1 MPFMNRRREVTDPA
15 ALGGEARAER
25 LMGLMEEN
33 LGYVPGFRRAH
44 ARGIGLRGRFVATP
58 EAASLTTAEHMQGD
72 EIAVVARLSNG
83 AGTPYAVDRTSEK
96 KGGVLGMAVRF
107 ALPSG
112 GLAAWAA
119 LNIETFPAR
128 VPDHFIGLTAA
139 RAKGLPFGLPNPLR
153 FVSYLLSHPP
163 VLGGVKA
170 ILAAR
175 TAVSFATAPFFGLHA
190 YFAVDADGN
199 RRAFRYRWV
208 PLAGQASMSAAENRV
223 LPPQYLVSELRG
235 RLADGP
241 VAWDLVLQLG
251 EPGDPTDDL
260 TQRWPEDR
268 RLVTVGRLELDRLH
282 EDQVALDGLVFDPTA
297 VPPGIELSN
306 DPVLHFRSEAYTASH
321 KRRSSETKPA
331 ITPE

>member
-1 MPFMNRRREVTDPA
+1 MKRRGAVPAPA

-25 LMGLMEEN
+25 LMGLMEGN

-44 ARGIGLRGRFVATP
+44 ARGIGLRGRFVASA
-58 EAASLTTAEHMQGD
+58 EAAALTTAEHMQGH
-72 EIAVVARLSNG
+72 EISVVARLSNG

-112 GLAAWAA
+112 GHAAWAA

-139 RAKGLPFGLPNPLR
+139 RAKGLPFGLPNPVR

-163 VLGGVKA
+163 VLRGVRA
-170 ILAAR
+170 ILGAR

-190 YFAVDADGN
+190 YFAVDADG
-199 RRAFRYRWV
+199 RRQAFRYRWV
-208 PLAGQASMSAAENRV
+208 PVAGEASMSAMEHQS
-223 LPPQYLVSELRG
+223 LPPQYLLSELRG

-241 VAWDLVLQLG
+241 VAWDLVFQLAA
-251 EPGDPTDDL
+251 PGDPTDDL
-260 TQRWPEDR
+260 TRRWPDDR

-282 EDQVALDGLVFDPTA
+282 EDQAALDRLVFDPTV

-306 DPVLHFRSEAYTASH
+306 DPVLHFRSEAYTASE
-321 KRRSSETKPA
+321 KRRSGETKPA

>member
-1 MPFMNRRREVTDPA
+1 MNRRGRVADPA

-25 LMGLMEEN
+25 LMGLMQEN
-33 LGYVPGFRRAH
+33 LGFVPGFRRAH
-44 ARGIGLRGRFVATP
+44 ARGIGVRGRFTATP
-58 EAASLTTAEHMQGD
+58 AAAELTSAEHMQGD
-72 EIAVVARLSNG
+72 EIAVVGRLSNG

-96 KGGVLGMAVRF
+96 KGGVLGFGVRF
-107 ALPSG
+107 ELPSG
-112 GLAAWAA
+112 GHAAWAA

-139 RAKGLPFGLPNPLR
+139 RKKGLPFGLPNPVR
-153 FVSYLLSHPP
+153 FVSYVLSHPP
-163 VLGGVKA
+163 VFGGVKA
-170 ILAAR
+170 ILGAR

-190 YFAVDADGN
+190 YFAVDADGV

-208 PLAGQASMSAAENRV
+208 PLAGEASMSAAENRT
-223 LPPQYLVSELRG
+223 LPPQYLMSELRG

-241 VAWDLVLQLG
+241 VAWDLVFQLA

-260 TQRWPEDR
+260 TRAWPSDR
-268 RLVTVGRLELDRLH
+268 KLVTVGRLEIDRIH
-282 EDQVALDGLVFDPTA
+282 EDQAALDALVFDPTV

-306 DPVLHFRSEAYTASH
+306 DPVLHFRSEAYTAS
-321 KRRSSETKPA
+321 KNRRASETKPT